1 MGKTEKHL
9 FRFRRFSLTDS
20 RSALKI
26 GTDGVLL
33 GAWADATGS
42 STLLDVGAGCG
53 LIALMMA
60 QRFPGIRADAIE
72 TDANSLEDAVENISG
87 SPFSQRVNVVFQG
100 DFRTHDFPWKY
111 DFIVSNPPFFTE
123 DTLSPD
129 TLRAGAR
136 NACSLPPDILAERIG
151 HILSEK
157 GKTAVIYPYAQ
168 AEKIINIF
176 RKNGLFMYRRTDVK
190 GAPHRP
196 FKRSLLAFSRSPTAD
211 IRADELCLC
220 GTDGQRSTQ
229 YIELTREFHPF

>member
-1 MGKTEKHL
+1 MEKTEKHL

-60 QRFPGIRADAIE
+60 QRFPYLQIDAIE

-87 SPFSQRVNVVFQG
+87 SPFSQRVNAFQG
-100 DFRTHDFPWKY
+100 DFRTYDFPRKY
-111 DFIVSNPPFFTE
+111 DFVVSNPPFFTE

-129 TLRAGAR
+129 TSRASAR
-136 NACSLPPDILAERIG
+136 NACSLPPDILAERTR

-157 GKTAVIYPYAQ
+157 GKTAVIYPCVQ
-168 AEKIINIF
+168 AETIIDIF
-176 RKNGLFMYRRTDVK
+176 RKNGLSLYRRTDVK
-190 GAPHRP
+190 GTPLRP
-196 FKRSLLAFSRSPTAD
+196 FKRSLLAFSLCSTAD
-211 IRADELCLC
+211 ILKDELCIC
-220 GTDGQRSTQ
+220 HPDGQRSEQ
-229 YIELTREFHPF
+229 YKELTREFHPF